1 MPLRLEP
8 DDAAA
13 SMLEEGP
20 RSSELGS
27 SGRLRSHEA
36 TAAASHSPGT
46 VQWQGIERTEN
57 ELEPI
62 ANHSRKQEP
71 PPAAKP
77 ERFHLFAEEEAR
89 ATNPEAEVCTATIE
103 EIAVV
108 SAHHICSRGHM
119 FTSTKPFAGRAS
131 ATGRVP
137 RRRQDADV

>member
-27 SGRLRSHEA
+27 SGRLSAHEA
-36 TAAASHSPGT
+36 TAAASHSPGLI
-46 VQWQGIERTEN
+46 QWQGVERTEN
-57 ELEPI
+57 ELKTVDY
-62 ANHSRKQEP
+62 HYRKQEP

-89 ATNPEAEVCTATIE
+89 ATNPEAEVCTAVIE
-103 EIAVV
+103 GITVV
-108 SAHHICSRGHM
+108 SAHHICSRGGV
-119 FTSTKPFAGRAS
+119 FKCTKLFAGRAP

-137 RRRQDADV
+137 R